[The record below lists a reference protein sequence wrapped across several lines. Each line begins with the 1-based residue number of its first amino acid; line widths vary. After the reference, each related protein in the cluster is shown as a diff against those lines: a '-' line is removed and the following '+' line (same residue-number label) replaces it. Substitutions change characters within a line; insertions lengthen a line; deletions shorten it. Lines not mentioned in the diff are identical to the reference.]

1 MISGAFLGLVV
12 LNSGFDF
19 ASSAEYQVAHAAGA
33 PEALCGSVALSADA
47 RTLLD
52 LDALWGPSAALWLPL
67 VATLGTHLGA
77 LASHAPMLPALSSPF
92 VAGCAWMARKGSE
105 CS

>member
-1 MISGAFLGLVV
+1 MISGTFLGLIV
-12 LNSGFDF
+12 LNSGLDF

-33 PEALCGSVALSADA
+33 PEALCGSVALSADV
-47 RTLLD
+47 RTLVD
-52 LDALWGPSAALWLPL
+52 LDTLWGPCAALWLPL
-67 VATLGTHLGA
+67 VAMLGAHLGA
-77 LASHAPMLPALSSPF
+77 WLASAPMLPALSSPV

>member
-1 MISGAFLGLVV
+1 MISGAFLGLVI
-12 LNSGFDF
+12 LNSGLDF

-33 PEALCGSVALSADA
+33 PEALSGAVALSADG
-47 RTLLD
+47 RTLID
-52 LDALWGPSAALWLPL
+52 LDALWGPCAAVWLPL

-77 LASHAPMLPALSSPF
+77 WLASAPMLPALSSPF
-92 VAGCAWMARKGSE
+92 VAGCAWMARRGSE